1 MDLQLQGKHAIVTGG
16 SRGIGK
22 AIARQ
27 LALEGC
33 DVAIGARSEG
43 PLKEAAAEISKETGR
58 KIVPLTID
66 TMSVDSIQGF
76 VRAAADSLGGI
87 QIVVNSAARV
97 GGAQGDIETL
107 DEGEILHDFEEK
119 AIGYLRVARE
129 AIPHMKQAGWGRVI
143 NISGLAGRAPGTN
156 LSGGARN
163 AAVVVLTKAWAN
175 ALGKYNITVNAI
187 YPGLTVTERTYDN
200 LAEQA
205 KRENTTVEA
214 LKQALDERTL
224 LKHATTAGDIAYFAA
239 FLASPLAI
247 GMTGEAIAVSG
258 GQSTDVH
265 Y

>member
-1 MDLQLQGKHAIVTGG
+1 VDLRLEGKHAVVTGG

-33 DVAIGARSEG
+33 DVAIGARSAG
-43 PLKEAAAEISKETGR
+43 PLQETANELSKETGR
-58 KIVPLTID
+58 KIVPLTLD
-66 TMSVDSIQGF
+66 TMSVDSIKGF
-76 VRAAADSLGGI
+76 VKQAADALGGV

-107 DEGEILHDFEEK
+107 DEQEIINDFQEK

-187 YPGLTVTERTYDN
+187 YPGLTVTERTFDN

-214 LKQALDERTL
+214 LKKALDERTL
-224 LKHATTAGDIAYFAA
+224 LKHATTAEDIAYFAA

>member
-1 MDLQLQGKHAIVTGG
+1 MDLMLEGKRAIVTGG

-27 LALEGC
+27 LAREGC
-33 DVAIGARSEG
+33 DVALGARTEG
-43 PLKEAAAEISKETGR
+43 PLKEAAEELAKETGR
-58 KIVPLTID
+58 RFVPITVD
-66 TMSVDSIQGF
+66 TMSLDSIKAF
-76 VRAAADSLGGI
+76 VKSAADALGGVE
-87 QIVVNSAARV
+87 IVINCAARV

-107 DEGEILHDFEEK
+107 DEQEILHDFEEK

-129 AIPHMKQAGWGRVI
+129 AIPYMKQAGWGRII
-143 NISGLAGRAPGTN
+143 NISGSAGRNPGTN

-163 AAVVVLTKAWAN
+163 ASVIVLNKAWAN

-200 LAEQA
+200 LEQQA
-205 KRENTTVEA
+205 KTEGKTVDE
-214 LKQALDERTL
+214 LKQAMDERTL
-224 LKHATTAGDIAYFAA
+224 LKHATTAEDIGYFAA

-258 GQSTDVH
+258 GQSSDVH

>member
-58 KIVPLTID
+58 RIVPLTID

>member
-1 MDLQLQGKHAIVTGG
+1 MDLKLEGKRAIITGG

-33 DVAIGARSEG
+33 DVALGARSEG
-43 PLKEAAAEISKETGR
+43 PLKEAADEIAKETGR
-58 KIVPLTID
+58 KVVPLTLD
-66 TMSVDSIQGF
+66 TMSMDSIKAF
-76 VRAAADSLGGI
+76 VKAAVDTLGGVE
-87 QIVVNSAARV
+87 IVMNCAARV
-97 GGAQGDIETL
+97 GGAQGDIESL
-107 DEGEILHDFEEK
+107 DENEILHDFEEK

-143 NISGLAGRAPGTN
+143 NISGLAGRSPGTGM
-156 LSGGARN
+156 SGGARN
-163 AAVVVLTKAWAN
+163 AATVVLTKAWAN

-187 YPGLTVTERTYDN
+187 YPGQTVTERTYEN
-200 LAEQA
+200 LEQQA
-205 KRENTTVEA
+205 KTENKTVEE
-214 LKQALDERTL
+214 LKQAMDERTL
-224 LKHATTAGDIAYFAA
+224 LKHVTTAEDIAYFAA

-258 GQSTDVH
+258 GQSADVH

>member
-33 DVAIGARSEG
+33 DVDIGARSEG

>member
-1 MDLQLQGKHAIVTGG
+1 MDLMLEGKRAIVTGG

-27 LALEGC
+27 LAREGC
-33 DVAIGARSEG
+33 DVALGARTEG
-43 PLKEAAAEISKETGR
+43 PLKEAAAELSKESGR
-58 KIVPLTID
+58 KVVPLTVD
-66 TMSVDSIQGF
+66 TMSIDSIKSF
-76 VRAAADSLGGI
+76 VKSAADSLGGVE
-87 QIVVNSAARV
+87 IVVNCAARV
-97 GGAQGDIETL
+97 GGAAGDIETL
-107 DEGEILHDFEEK
+107 DEQEILHDFEEK

-129 AIPHMKQAGWGRVI
+129 AIPYMKTAGWGRII

-163 AAVVVLTKAWAN
+163 AATVVLTKAWAN
-175 ALGKYNITVNAI
+175 ALGKYNITANAI

-200 LAEQA
+200 LEQQA
-205 KRENTTVEA
+205 KTENKTVAE
-214 LKQALDERTL
+214 LKQALDDRTL
-224 LKHATTAGDIAYFAA
+224 LKHATTAEDIAYFAA

>member
-1 MDLQLQGKHAIVTGG
+1 MDLMLEGKRAIVTGG

-27 LALEGC
+27 LAREGC
-33 DVAIGARSEG
+33 DVALGARSEG
-43 PLKEAAAEISKETGR
+43 PLKEAAEELAKETGR
-58 KIVPLTID
+58 KVVPLTVD
-66 TMSVDSIQGF
+66 TMSLDSIKAF
-76 VRAAADSLGGI
+76 VKSAAEALGGVE
-87 QIVVNSAARV
+87 IVVNSAARV

-129 AIPHMKQAGWGRVI
+129 SIPHMKQAGWGRII
-143 NISGLAGRAPGTN
+143 NISGSAGRNPGTN

-163 AAVVVLTKAWAN
+163 AAVIVLNKAWAN

-200 LAEQA
+200 LEQQA
-205 KRENTTVEA
+205 KTENKTVEE
-214 LKQALDERTL
+214 LKKALDERTL
-224 LKHATTAGDIAYFAA
+224 LKHATTAEDIAYFAA

-258 GQSTDVH
+258 GQSADVH

>member
-1 MDLQLQGKHAIVTGG
+1 MDLMLEGKRAIVTGG

-22 AIARQ
+22 AIALQ
-27 LALEGC
+27 LAREGC
-33 DVAIGARSEG
+33 DVALGARSEG
-43 PLKEAAAEISKETGR
+43 PLKQAAEEMSKETGR
-58 KIVPLTID
+58 KIVGLTVD
-66 TMSVDSIQGF
+66 TMNLDSIKGF
-76 VRAAADSLGGI
+76 VKSAADALGGVD
-87 QIVVNSAARV
+87 IVVNSAARV

-107 DEGEILHDFEEK
+107 DEQEILHDFEEK

-129 AIPHMKQAGWGRVI
+129 AIPYMKQAGWGRII
-143 NISGLAGRAPGTN
+143 NISGSAGRNPGTN

-163 AAVVVLTKAWAN
+163 AAVIVLNKAWAN

-200 LAEQA
+200 LEQQA
-205 KRENTTVEA
+205 KTENKTVEE
-214 LKQALDERTL
+214 LKKALDERTL
-224 LKHATTAGDIAYFAA
+224 LKHATTAEDIAYFAA

-258 GQSTDVH
+258 GQSPDVH

>member
-1 MDLQLQGKHAIVTGG
+1 MDLLLEGKRAIVTGG

-27 LALEGC
+27 LAREGC
-33 DVAIGARSEG
+33 DVALGARSEG
-43 PLKEAAAEISKETGR
+43 PLQEAAAELSKETGR
-58 KIVPLTID
+58 KVLPLTLD
-66 TMSVDSIQGF
+66 TMSPDSIKGF
-76 VRAAADSLGGI
+76 VKSAADTLGGVE
-87 QIVVNSAARV
+87 IVINCAARV
-97 GGAQGDIETL
+97 GGAAGDIETL
-107 DEGEILHDFEEK
+107 DENEILHDFEEK

-129 AIPHMKQAGWGRVI
+129 AIPHMKQAGWGRII
-143 NISGLAGRAPGTN
+143 NISGSAGRNPGTN

-163 AAVVVLTKAWAN
+163 AAVIVLNKAWAN

-187 YPGLTVTERTYDN
+187 YPGLTVTERTYEN
-200 LAEQA
+200 LEQQA
-205 KRENTTVEA
+205 KAENKTVEE

-224 LKHATTAGDIAYFAA
+224 LKHATTAEDIAYFAA

-258 GQSTDVH
+258 GQSPDVH

>member
-1 MDLQLQGKHAIVTGG
+1 MDLLLEGKRAIVTGG

-27 LALEGC
+27 LAREGC
-33 DVAIGARSEG
+33 DVALGARTEG
-43 PLKEAAAEISKETGR
+43 TLKEAAAELSKETGR
-58 KIVPLTID
+58 KIVPLTLD
-66 TMSVDSIQGF
+66 TMSVDSIKAF
-76 VRAAADSLGGI
+76 VKSAAEALGGVE
-87 QIVVNSAARV
+87 IVVNSAARV

-107 DEGEILHDFEEK
+107 DEQEILHDFEEK

-129 AIPHMKQAGWGRVI
+129 AIPHMKTAGWGRII
-143 NISGLAGRAPGTN
+143 NISGSAGRSPGTN

-163 AAVVVLTKAWAN
+163 AAVIVLNKAWAN

-205 KRENTTVEA
+205 KAENKTVEE
-214 LKQALDERTL
+214 LKQALDDRTL
-224 LKHATTAGDIAYFAA
+224 LKHATTAEDIAYFAA

>member
-1 MDLQLQGKHAIVTGG
+1 MDLQLHGKHAIVTGG
-16 SRGIGK
+16 SRGIGR

-43 PLKEAAAEISKETGR
+43 PLKQAAADLAKETGR
-58 KIVPLTID
+58 KIVPLTVD
-66 TMSVDSIQGF
+66 TMSVPSIKAF
-76 VRAAADSLGGI
+76 VKAAADALGGAE
-87 QIVVNSAARV
+87 IVVNSAARV

-107 DEGEILHDFEEK
+107 DEAEILHDFEEK

-129 AIPHMKQAGWGRVI
+129 TIPYMKQAGWGRII

-163 AAVVVLTKAWAN
+163 AATVVLTKAWAN
-175 ALGKYNITVNAI
+175 ALGKYNITCNAI

-200 LAEQA
+200 LAEKA

-214 LKQALDERTL
+214 LKLALDDGTL
-224 LKHATTAGDIAYFAA
+224 LKHATTAEDIAYFAA

>member
-1 MDLQLQGKHAIVTGG
+1 MDLQLLGKRAIVTGG

-27 LALEGC
+27 LAREGC

-43 PLKEAAAEISKETGR
+43 PLQEAAAELAKETGR
-58 KIVPLTID
+58 KFVPVTFD
-66 TMSVDSIQGF
+66 ASSAASIKAF
-76 VRAAADSLGGI
+76 VKAAADALGGI
-87 QIVVNSAARV
+87 EIVINSAARV
-97 GGAQGDIETL
+97 GGSQGDIETL
-107 DEGEILHDFEEK
+107 DESEILQDFEEK

-129 AIPHMKQAGWGRVI
+129 AIPYMKQAGFGRII
-143 NISGLAGRAPGTN
+143 NITGLAGRSPGTN
-156 LSGGARN
+156 LSAGARN

-187 YPGLTVTERTYDN
+187 YPGLTVTERTYN
-200 LAEQA
+200 NFAEQA
-205 KRENTTVEA
+205 RRDNTTVEA
-214 LKQALDERTL
+214 LKQAMDERTL
-224 LKHATTAGDIAYFAA
+224 LKHATTAEDIAYFAA

-258 GQSTDVH
+258 GQSVDVH

>member
-16 SRGIGK
+16 SRGIGR

-43 PLKEAAAEISKETGR
+43 PLQQAADELARETGR
-58 KIVPLTID
+58 KIVPVTVD
-66 TMSVDSIQGF
+66 TMSIDSIKAF
-76 VRAAADSLGGI
+76 VKKSADSLGGV
-87 QIVVNSAARV
+87 QIVINSAARV
-97 GGAQGDIETL
+97 GGAAGDIETL
-107 DEGEILHDFEEK
+107 DEAEILHDFEEK

-129 AIPHMKQAGWGRVI
+129 AIPYMKQAGWGRVI

-187 YPGLTVTERTYDN
+187 YPGLTVTERTYTN

-205 KRENTTVEA
+205 TRENTTVEA

-224 LKHATTAGDIAYFAA
+224 LKHATTSEDIGYFAA
-239 FLASPLAI
+239 FLSSPLSI

>member
-1 MDLQLQGKHAIVTGG
+1 MDLMLEGKPAIVTGG

-27 LALEGC
+27 LAREGC
-33 DVAIGARSEG
+33 DVVLGARSEG
-43 PLKEAAAEISKETGR
+43 PLKETAEELAKETGR
-58 KIVPLTID
+58 KIVPLTVD
-66 TMSVDSIQGF
+66 TMSVESIKAF
-76 VRAAADSLGGI
+76 VKSAADALGGVD
-87 QIVVNSAARV
+87 IVVNSAARV

-107 DEGEILHDFEEK
+107 DEAEILHDFEEK

-129 AIPHMKQAGWGRVI
+129 AIPYMKQAGWGRII
-143 NISGLAGRAPGTN
+143 NISGSAGRSPGTN

-163 AAVVVLTKAWAN
+163 AAVIVLNKAWAN

-200 LAEQA
+200 LEQQA
-205 KRENTTVEA
+205 KTEGKTVEE
-214 LKQALDERTL
+214 LKQAMDERTL
-224 LKHATTAGDIAYFAA
+224 LKHATTAEDIAYFAA

-258 GQSTDVH
+258 GQSVDVH

>member
-1 MDLQLQGKHAIVTGG
+1 
-16 SRGIGK
+16 
-22 AIARQ
+22 
-27 LALEGC
+27 
-33 DVAIGARSEG
+33 
-43 PLKEAAAEISKETGR
+43 
-58 KIVPLTID
+58 
-66 TMSVDSIQGF
+66 
-76 VRAAADSLGGI
+76 
-87 QIVVNSAARV
+87 VNSAARV

-107 DEGEILHDFEEK
+107 DEQEILHDFEEK

-129 AIPHMKQAGWGRVI
+129 AIPYMKQAGWGRII
-143 NISGLAGRAPGTN
+143 NISGSAGRSPGTN

-163 AAVVVLTKAWAN
+163 AAVIVLNKAWAN

-200 LAEQA
+200 LEQQA
-205 KRENTTVEA
+205 KTENKTVAE

-224 LKHATTAGDIAYFAA
+224 LKHATTAEDIAYFAA

-258 GQSTDVH
+258 GQSADVH

>member
-43 PLKEAAAEISKETGR
+43 PLQEAAAELSKESGR
-58 KIVPLTID
+58 KVVALTLD
-66 TMSVDSIQGF
+66 TMSVESIQVF
-76 VRAAADSLGGI
+76 VKKAADSLGGV
-87 QIVVNSAARV
+87 QVVVNSAARV

-107 DEGEILHDFEEK
+107 DEAEILHDFEEK

-129 AIPHMKQAGWGRVI
+129 AIPYMKQAGWGRIV
-143 NISGLAGRAPGTN
+143 NISGSAGRSPGTN

-205 KRENTTVEA
+205 KREKTTVEA

-224 LKHATTAGDIAYFAA
+224 LKHATTAEDIAYFAA
-239 FLASPLAI
+239 FLCSPLAI

>member
-1 MDLQLQGKHAIVTGG
+1 MDLMLEGKRAIVTGG

-27 LALEGC
+27 LAREGC

-43 PLKEAAAEISKETGR
+43 PLKEAAAELSKETGR
-58 KIVPLTID
+58 KFVPLTLD
-66 TMSVDSIQGF
+66 TMSVESIKSF
-76 VRAAADSLGGI
+76 VKAAGDALGGVE
-87 QIVVNSAARV
+87 IVVNSAARV

-107 DEGEILHDFEEK
+107 DEQEILHDFEEK

-129 AIPHMKQAGWGRVI
+129 AIPYMKQAGWGRII
-143 NISGLAGRAPGTN
+143 NISGSAGRSPGTN

-163 AAVVVLTKAWAN
+163 AAVIVLNKAWAN

-200 LAEQA
+200 LEQQA
-205 KRENTTVEA
+205 KTENKTVAE

-224 LKHATTAGDIAYFAA
+224 LKHATTAEDIAYFAA

-258 GQSTDVH
+258 GQSADVH

>member
-1 MDLQLQGKHAIVTGG
+1 MDLLLEGKRAIVTGG

-27 LALEGC
+27 LAREGC
-33 DVAIGARSEG
+33 DVALGARTEG
-43 PLKEAAAEISKETGR
+43 TLKEAAAELSKETGR
-58 KIVPLTID
+58 KIVPLTLD
-66 TMSVDSIQGF
+66 TMSVDSIKAF
-76 VRAAADSLGGI
+76 VKSAADALGGVE
-87 QIVVNSAARV
+87 IVVNSAARV

-107 DEGEILHDFEEK
+107 DEQEILHDFEEK

-129 AIPHMKQAGWGRVI
+129 AIPHMKTAGWGRII
-143 NISGLAGRAPGTN
+143 NISGSAGRSPGTN

-163 AAVVVLTKAWAN
+163 AAVIVLNKAWAN

-205 KRENTTVEA
+205 KAENKTVEE
-214 LKQALDERTL
+214 LKQALDDRTL
-224 LKHATTAGDIAYFAA
+224 LKHATTAEDIAYFAA

>member
-1 MDLQLQGKHAIVTGG
+1 MDLMLEGKRAIVTGG

-27 LALEGC
+27 LAREGC
-33 DVAIGARSEG
+33 DVALGARTAG
-43 PLKEAAAEISKETGR
+43 PLQETAAELSQETGR
-58 KIVPLTID
+58 KFVALTLD
-66 TMSVDSIQGF
+66 TMSVESIKSF
-76 VRAAADSLGGI
+76 VKAAGDALGGVE
-87 QIVVNSAARV
+87 IVVNSAARV

-107 DEGEILHDFEEK
+107 DEQEILHDFEEK

-129 AIPHMKQAGWGRVI
+129 AIPYMKQAGWGRII
-143 NISGLAGRAPGTN
+143 NISGSAGRNPGTN

-163 AAVVVLTKAWAN
+163 AAVIVLNKAWAN

-187 YPGLTVTERTYDN
+187 YPGLTVTERTYEN
-200 LAEQA
+200 LEQQA
-205 KRENTTVEA
+205 KTENKTVAE

-224 LKHATTAGDIAYFAA
+224 LKHATTAEDIAYFAA

-258 GQSTDVH
+258 GQSQDVH

>member
-1 MDLQLQGKHAIVTGG
+1 MDLLLQGKRAIVTGG
-16 SRGIGK
+16 SRGIGR

-43 PLKEAAAEISKETGR
+43 PLKQAAEELAKETGR
-58 KIVPLTID
+58 KIVPVTFD
-66 TMSVDSIQGF
+66 AMSLDSIKAF
-76 VRAAADSLGGI
+76 VKTSADALGGAE
-87 QIVVNSAARV
+87 IVVNSAARV

-107 DEGEILHDFEEK
+107 DEQEILNDFEEK
-119 AIGYLRVARE
+119 AIGYLRVARA
-129 AIPHMKQAGWGRVI
+129 AIPYMKQAGFGRII

-163 AAVVVLTKAWAN
+163 AATVVLTKAWAN
-175 ALGKYNITVNAI
+175 ALGKYNITCNAI
-187 YPGLTVTERTYDN
+187 YPGLTVTERTYTN
-200 LAEQA
+200 LEEQA
-205 KRENTTVEA
+205 KKENTTVAA
-214 LKQALDERTL
+214 LKQALDDRTL
-224 LKHATTAGDIAYFAA
+224 LKHATTAEDIAYFAA
-239 FLASPLAI
+239 FLCSPLAI

>member
-1 MDLQLQGKHAIVTGG
+1 
-16 SRGIGK
+16 
-22 AIARQ
+22 
-27 LALEGC
+27 
-33 DVAIGARSEG
+33 
-43 PLKEAAAEISKETGR
+43 
-58 KIVPLTID
+58 
-66 TMSVDSIQGF
+66 MSVESIKSF
-76 VRAAADSLGGI
+76 VKAAGDALGGVE
-87 QIVVNSAARV
+87 IVVNSAARV

-107 DEGEILHDFEEK
+107 DEQEILHDFEEK

-129 AIPHMKQAGWGRVI
+129 AIPYMKQAGWGRII
-143 NISGLAGRAPGTN
+143 NISGSAGRSPGTN

-163 AAVVVLTKAWAN
+163 AAVIVLNKAWAN

-200 LAEQA
+200 LEQQA
-205 KRENTTVEA
+205 KTENKTVAE

-224 LKHATTAGDIAYFAA
+224 LKHATTAEDIAYFAA

-258 GQSTDVH
+258 GQSADVH

>member
-33 DVAIGARSEG
+33 DVALGARSEG

-119 AIGYLRVARE
+119 AIGYLRDARE

>member
-1 MDLQLQGKHAIVTGG
+1 MDLMLEGKRAIVTGG

-27 LALEGC
+27 LAREGC

-43 PLKEAAAEISKETGR
+43 PLREAAAELSKETGR
-58 KIVPLTID
+58 KFVPVTLD
-66 TMSVDSIQGF
+66 TRDLASIKAF
-76 VRAAADSLGGI
+76 VKSAADALGGVE
-87 QIVVNSAARV
+87 IVVNCAAKV

-107 DEGEILHDFEEK
+107 DEQEIINDFEEK

-129 AIPHMKQAGWGRVI
+129 AIPYMKTAGWGRII

-163 AAVVVLTKAWAN
+163 AATVVLTKAWAN
-175 ALGKYNITVNAI
+175 ALGKYNITANAI

-200 LAEQA
+200 LEQQA
-205 KRENTTVEA
+205 KTENKTVAE
-214 LKQALDERTL
+214 LKKTLDERTL
-224 LKHATTAGDIAYFAA
+224 LKHATTAEDIAYFAA

>member
-1 MDLQLQGKHAIVTGG
+1 MDLLLEGKRAIVTGG

-22 AIARQ
+22 AIALQ
-27 LALEGC
+27 LAREGC
-33 DVAIGARSEG
+33 DVALGARTEAT
-43 PLKEAAAEISKETGR
+43 LKEAAGELAKETGR
-58 KIVPLTID
+58 KIVPLTVD
-66 TMSVDSIQGF
+66 TMSLDSIKAF
-76 VRAAADSLGGI
+76 VKSAADALGGVE
-87 QIVVNSAARV
+87 IVVNSAARV

-107 DEGEILHDFEEK
+107 DEQEILHDFEEK

-129 AIPHMKQAGWGRVI
+129 AIPYMKQASWGRII
-143 NISGLAGRAPGTN
+143 NISGSAGRSPGTN

-163 AAVVVLTKAWAN
+163 AAVIVLNKAWAN

-200 LAEQA
+200 LAQQA
-205 KRENTTVEA
+205 KSENKTVEE

-224 LKHATTAGDIAYFAA
+224 LKHATTAEDIAYFAA

>member
-1 MDLQLQGKHAIVTGG
+1 MDLMLEGKRAIVTGG

-27 LALEGC
+27 LAREGC

-43 PLKEAAAEISKETGR
+43 PLKEAAAELSKETGR
-58 KIVPLTID
+58 KFVPLTLD
-66 TMSVDSIQGF
+66 TMSVESIKSF
-76 VRAAADSLGGI
+76 VKSAGDALGGVE
-87 QIVVNSAARV
+87 IVVNSAARV

-107 DEGEILHDFEEK
+107 DEQEILHDFEEK

-129 AIPHMKQAGWGRVI
+129 AIPYMKQAGWGRII
-143 NISGLAGRAPGTN
+143 NISGSAGRSPGTN

-163 AAVVVLTKAWAN
+163 AAVIVLNKAWAN

-200 LAEQA
+200 LEQQA
-205 KRENTTVEA
+205 KTENKTVEE
-214 LKQALDERTL
+214 LKHALDDRTL
-224 LKHATTAGDIAYFAA
+224 LKHATTAEDIAYFAA

-258 GQSTDVH
+258 GQSADVH

>member
-1 MDLQLQGKHAIVTGG
+1 MDLMLEGKRAIVTGG

-27 LALEGC
+27 LAREGC
-33 DVAIGARSEG
+33 DVALGARTEG
-43 PLKEAAAEISKETGR
+43 PLRETAAELSKETGR
-58 KIVPLTID
+58 KIVPLTLD
-66 TMSVDSIQGF
+66 TMSVDSIKGF
-76 VRAAADSLGGI
+76 VKSAADALGGVE
-87 QIVVNSAARV
+87 IVVNSAARV

-107 DEGEILHDFEEK
+107 DEQEILHDFEEK

-129 AIPHMKQAGWGRVI
+129 AIPHMKQAGWGRII
-143 NISGLAGRAPGTN
+143 NISGSAGRNPGTN

-163 AAVVVLTKAWAN
+163 AAVIVLNKAWAN

-187 YPGLTVTERTYDN
+187 YPGLTVTERTYEN
-200 LAEQA
+200 LEQQA
-205 KRENTTVEA
+205 KTENKTVAE
-214 LKQALDERTL
+214 LKEALDERTL
-224 LKHATTAGDIAYFAA
+224 LKHATTAEDIAYFAA

-258 GQSTDVH
+258 GQSADVH